1 MGNGAFQAF
10 REPGQPTYYG
20 ENRWPVTAD
29 TVVYGILYG
38 FLTIAFCFYLTIIGI
53 RGADRLYIFVR
64 VTISLFIGAVILI
77 CNFGYGWEYGSV
89 KATTPYKSF
98 INEQVKAEIG
108 LKVGLRGINV
118 TLRGLPQTQLNETI
132 NYNERFSWEWTQGKP
147 GFDEDA
153 GKLNR
158 EYRAAQSKGLPYPIL
173 WAVEYFTIDEGNF
186 RYGRYYRLAGWYCH
200 VAMWMAFPLWLLSN
214 ILFFMVIRYGAYF
227 LSLTGGCLL
236 LSNVLFA
243 SVRNAVPADLR
254 FQSKALVLH
263 YDWCFWLVLFTG
275 LLCEVLTIMILF
287 MDLRFPEEIAIFFG
301 IDILQDYEDYYAD
314 PAELGLVPPKVIAG
328 TSEDA
333 EGSFLRRSSQ
343 QEVCALRKRT
353 ASSRFQRSSQ
363 RRPLPTPR
371 DTERL
376 IKGQTKRAS
385 ELPVYE
391 NLNLTRFDPIGEEDE
406 TKDGSFEKIL
416 LRDIKSLNEK

>member
-1 MGNGAFQAF
+1 MASSAARENGALEYDFSF
-10 REPGQPTYYG
+10 YTSRHLLSKGK
-20 ENRWPVTAD
+20 WPLRPV
-29 TVVYGILYG
+29 
-38 FLTIAFCFYLTIIGI
+38 
-53 RGADRLYIFVR
+53 
-64 VTISLFIGAVILI
+64 

-89 KATTPYKSF
+89 NATTPYKSF

-153 GKLNR
+153 GRLNR

-173 WAVEYFTIDEGNF
+173 WAVEYFTVDEGNF

-200 VAMWMAFPLWLLSN
+200 IAMWMAFPLWLLSN

-243 SVRNAVPADLR
+243 SVRNDVPLDLR

-263 YDWCFWLVLFTG
+263 YDWCFWLVLFTDTFRPRNSV
-275 LLCEVLTIMILF
+275 LLKS
-287 MDLRFPEEIAIFFG
+287 G
-301 IDILQDYEDYYAD
+301 N
-314 PAELGLVPPKVIAG
+314 
-328 TSEDA
+328 
-333 EGSFLRRSSQ
+333 
-343 QEVCALRKRT
+343 LRKPDDF
-353 ASSRFQRSSQ
+353 FQ
-363 RRPLPTPR
+363 LM
-371 DTERL
+371 
-376 IKGQTKRAS
+376 
-385 ELPVYE
+385 
-391 NLNLTRFDPIGEEDE
+391 TR
-406 TKDGSFEKIL
+406 KI
-416 LRDIKSLNEK
+416 S